1 MVLLCL
7 LLYADAESKLFI
19 HLCLGL
25 GHDEQFCFQLMVTKG
40 LGMSLLLSNSSNAAR
55 SSLDHSYCLKRITYA
70 ASLLFLF

>member
-7 LLYADAESKLFI
+7 LLYADAESKLII

-40 LGMSLLLSNSSNAAR
+40 LGMSLLLSNS
-55 SSLDHSYCLKRITYA
+55 
-70 ASLLFLF
+70 